1 MSYRSFQ
8 ITTDPTVAP
17 VTTTDL
23 KTHLRITHSS
33 DDTLIGDYATA
44 AQDVMQRLLRRS
56 LMVQTITMKMDNFP
70 SEAIELPRPPAL
82 SVTSIQYVDT
92 DGDTQTW
99 ASANYDVDISSEPA
113 RITPAYNSEVLQDFP
128 DVRTDTPNS
137 VTIVYQAGH
146 SAVGDVN
153 DTIRLAFKLLVGHY
167 YENREATSFAKLN
180 DLPLGLQ
187 MLMAAYEMP
196 EVF

>member
-8 ITTDPTVAP
+8 ITTAPTVTP
-17 VTTTDL
+17 VTTADI
-23 KTHLRITHSS
+23 KTHLRITHSD
-33 DDTLIGDYATA
+33 DDTLLDSYATA
-44 AQDVMQRLLRRS
+44 AQDTLQRLCRRS
-56 LMVQTITMKMDNFP
+56 LMEQTITLKLDTFP
-70 SEAIELPRPPAL
+70 SAGIELPRPPAL

-92 DGDTQTW
+92 DGNTQTW
-99 ASANYDVDISSEPA
+99 SSGDYMVDVSSEPA
-113 RITPAYNSEVLQDFP
+113 RVVPAYGESYP
-128 DVRTDTPNS
+128 DVRTETPNS
-137 VTIVYQAGH
+137 VTVVYQAGH
-146 SAVGDVN
+146 EAVGDVN

-167 YENREATSFAKLN
+167 YENREATTYTKFH